1 MCVDKTLDALGV
13 FPDLV
18 GESERMEQDAT
29 QPLNM
34 MLQAVEKGS
43 DLSSY
48 MTFDR
53 DGTPVQFGS
62 SN

>member
-1 MCVDKTLDALGV
+1 
-13 FPDLV
+13 
-18 GESERMEQDAT
+18 
-29 QPLNM
+29 M